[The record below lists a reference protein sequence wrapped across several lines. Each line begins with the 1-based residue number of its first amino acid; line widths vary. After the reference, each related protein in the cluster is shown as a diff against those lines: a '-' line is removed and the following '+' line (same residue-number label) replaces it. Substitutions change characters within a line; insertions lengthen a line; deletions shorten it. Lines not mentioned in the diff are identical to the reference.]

1 MFHFSRDHHVIK
13 PIPIPENAQVYM
25 TFDWGFGKPYSCG
38 WWWADNDGRLY
49 RFGELYGWNGQPNE
63 GIRHTDSEIAEAI
76 INREVELD
84 LRNGG
89 DTWLSKTPKRKILRL
104 AGHDCWSKKPDY
116 KGGGQ
121 GPTTMEVF
129 AKYSL
134 FFSKGDSTRT
144 LKIRQ
149 FHERLRI
156 GEDGSPMV
164 RIYDICT
171 HFIRTIPLLQA
182 DPNNVE
188 DIDTNLEDH
197 VYDEACHIFM
207 ARPITPKV
215 KPRRK
220 SSYEK
225 RIERLYK
232 GNADDYER
240 YAVYEQEQA
249 IRHLEI
255 GGVDRDPDEYAEVN
269 EYDDGLLINT
279 IPD

>member
-1 MFHFSRDHHVIK
+1 MFHFSRDHHVCK
-13 PIPIPENAQVYM
+13 PMPIPENAQVYM
-25 TFDWGFGKPYSCG
+25 TFDWGFGAPYSCG

-76 INREVELD
+76 IEREIELG
-84 LRNGG
+84 LRQP
-89 DTWLSKTPKRKILRL
+89 SKVPTRKILRL
-104 AGHDCWSKKPDY
+104 AGHDCWNKKPDY

-134 FFSKGDSTRT
+134 FFSKGDPTRT

-156 GEDGSPMV
+156 RDDGPPMV
-164 RIYDICT
+164 QIYNTCT

-215 KPRRK
+215 KPRKK

-232 GNADDYER
+232 GSADDYER
-240 YAVYEQEQA
+240 YAIYEQEKT

-255 GGVDRDPDEYAEVN
+255 GGVDNDPEEYAEVN